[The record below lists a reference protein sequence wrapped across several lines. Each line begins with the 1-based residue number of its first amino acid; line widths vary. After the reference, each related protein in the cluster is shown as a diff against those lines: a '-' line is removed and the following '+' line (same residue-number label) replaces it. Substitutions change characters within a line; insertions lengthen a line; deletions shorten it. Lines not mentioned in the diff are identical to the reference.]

1 MTWHRYIHTHGQKFI
16 QLLDPLSRESE
27 KKLNLLMFL
36 YLLLTF
42 NCLRRK
48 YTKRGQQKRFVAIKV
63 SLGLRIGQ
71 KPS

>member
-1 MTWHRYIHTHGQKFI
+1 MTWHRYIHTRTKAYIIVGSVKPGI
-16 QLLDPLSRESE
+16 R